1 VQGRRARVDE
11 ILNELGDS
19 RSGGP
24 VGGESG
30 ALLRSRDLSGE
41 EEPEESL
48 RERLVS
54 SGSLGKE
61 LLALGDGLSSV
72 ERSEGRRQARS
83 ALLLLLRG
91 FKVRKRMKKTNRNRI
106 PSSEEK
112 KGSERGQL

>member
-1 VQGRRARVDE
+1 MQGRRARVDE

-19 RSGGP
+19 SSSSP

-30 ALLRSRDLSGE
+30 ALLLSRDLSGE

-61 LLALGDGLSSV
+61 LLALGDGLTSV
-72 ERSEGRRQARS
+72 KTSAKVEGGTISFCCSREVEDKAR
-83 ALLLLLRG
+83 
-91 FKVRKRMKKTNRNRI
+91 K
-106 PSSEEK
+106 E
-112 KGSERGQL
+112 